1 MLSYGNTKPLT
12 HFNAELNQRMTP
24 PMANPSKN
32 PMMPYIQQQQSP
44 QPQMQAQMAAH
55 LSEEQKRMLIMKQKS
70 MLNQPMA
77 YATLPSLAQVSA
89 IMQYSD
95 NQKEV

>member
-1 MLSYGNTKPLT
+1 
-12 HFNAELNQRMTP
+12 
-24 PMANPSKN
+24 
-32 PMMPYIQQQQSP
+32 
-44 QPQMQAQMAAH
+44 MQAQMAAH

-89 IMQYSD
+89 IMQYAD